1 MSPLILESRHAEASA
16 PRARLS
22 RRVSSGLLSLIEF
35 RGLRSLEHEETI
47 RPEVVFSLHVA
58 EAPVRPSQLPNW
70 YSSGVVASL
79 FLHEVYSLHPEVL
92 QGSFTGLPFPSRGH
106 SVGRHPLVTHF
117 LHSLMVQRS
126 PTEPSVRVLSLRSSV
141 IHGFV
146 TEP

>member
-70 YSSGVVASL
+70 YSSGVLAGLLLCRDSPLQPEGLCGGVGLQCPSL
-79 FLHEVYSLHPEVL
+79 
-92 QGSFTGLPFPSRGH
+92 QSFSG
-106 SVGRHPLVTHF
+106 
-117 LHSLMVQRS
+117 
-126 PTEPSVRVLSLRSSV
+126 
-141 IHGFV
+141 
-146 TEP
+146 